1 MKLSQEEQAKIEAEI
16 QAHAKEGAHILTQGL
31 AGLEDP
37 ETFQKIRNDVIAH
50 LPNEARWKMI
60 SLMMN
65 DAERGDFIGMLEI
78 FRKGAAAPGALA
90 QIDSYLRFLRMG

>member
-1 MKLSQEEQAKIEAEI
+1 MSHEENEAREAARLI
-16 QAHAKEGAHILTQGL
+16 TEGL
-31 AGLEDP
+31 AGVEDP
-37 ETFQKIRNDVIAH
+37 ATIAQIRETVVGQ
-50 LPNEARWKMI
+50 LPDEARWKMI

-65 DAERGDFIGMLEI
+65 DRERGDFIGMLET